1 MDSSRALTG
10 FCVVLLAV
18 GLGVQP
24 AAAAPA
30 DPAPRT
36 PSTRDFGNGPDRNEV
51 AATAPESAAVATTL
65 GAAPEERWRPGRQG
79 YPRQHE
85 LRVYPENPAD
95 KSIKL
100 DLVPYHAIAPR
111 LNALQDASDRVS
123 AEVVGHSALGKDL
136 YLVTVTAPET
146 PAEAARQDRW
156 RALIEDDPRAAGRDR
171 ELRRGYKT
179 PVWINANI
187 HGDEWE
193 GTDGALRV
201 IERLATATD
210 ATTAALLRRTRL
222 YVTVTNNPDGR
233 VAGTRANGA
242 GFDINRDHATS
253 SQPESR
259 AVRDVVIATQPFVM
273 LDEHG
278 YTGTT
283 LIEPATPPHGQNY
296 EYDLYIKHALPNALG
311 MEAAIQQLGYPETA
325 RADIPFRDYAP
336 GDWDDWPP
344 IFTPMY
350 AIYQGAV
357 GHTVEIPWQVNR
369 GAYDSLPVAE
379 LRRRSAVNTDVAAAT
394 IEAAVTYADTHRAA
408 LLADQIEQ
416 FRRGWAGAPSPEIPD
431 GFVPGFGP
439 EDRYSTEFP
448 RAYVIPAG
456 AGQRSAPAAAR
467 LVDHLVDHD
476 VRVTR
481 AEREFSLAGRRYPAG
496 SYLVD
501 MHQPKRGLANVLLEA
516 GRDISALVPQMY
528 DISGWSHRLLWGA
541 SVDISRTAAPRV
553 RATPVRRAS
562 PTGAVTARKGQ
573 DLALTLRDPLDVRA
587 ANALLDLGIKLR
599 RTDAGQIVVPAE
611 ARREAE
617 ALAKT
622 LGVRFTAAPRG
633 SAGTPFT
640 RPVIAAAVA
649 PDELFALREM
659 GFEVRPVSTA
669 ILNAGADLSDVDT
682 LVVSA
687 GLSYAQLTAAGKAA
701 VDDLL
706 ARGGV
711 ITRGATGA
719 AFNAAAGLLPATAV
733 TGRSDANG
741 VVEVRNTGAVIGAD
755 ALPHAFV
762 YSPLWFTGSGFTVEQ
777 RYAAD
782 PLIAGHWLPTAPGVG
797 GPEQAAG
804 QASVVSGRTARGGKA
819 VLFGTEPLFRAHPK
833 GLYAGRRRPDL
844 LGEGVARHRQDDHP
858 QPQRYDLHRA
868 AAGEHET
875 GPGHRLHHRRRSAD
889 AHGRGAH
896 PAVRIAGVR
905 RQRDPARALLHRRA
919 VAAQP
924 DHVRHPGAGRR
935 DRHNERVRP
944 ARHLPRR
951 PARHHGGHVRR
962 RQQRRPAELD
972 VLQGVRLHLRPGLR
986 RRRDQAEAGILRR
999 RQRRRPGHP
1008 EVPLLE
1014 RRRGDLLRH
1023 QVGHDGHRHREL
1035 RPPVPADP
1043 PRAAPGAGRP

>member
-1 MDSSRALTG
+1 VDSSRALTG
-10 FCVVLLAV
+10 LCAVLLAV
-18 GLGVQP
+18 GLGSNPVS
-24 AAAAPA
+24 AAPAAPA

-36 PSTRDFGNGPDRNEV
+36 PATRDFGNGPERNEV
-51 AATAPESAAVATTL
+51 AATATEAGANAATL
-65 GAAPEERWRPGRQG
+65 GAAPDQRWTPERQG

-95 KSIKL
+95 RSIKL
-100 DLVPYHAIAPR
+100 GLVPYHAIAPR

-123 AEVVGHSALGKDL
+123 AEVVGHSALGRDL
-136 YLVTVTAPET
+136 YLVTVTAPESA
-146 PAEAARQDRW
+146 AEAARQDRW
-156 RALIEDDPRAAGRDR
+156 RALIENDPRAARRDR
-171 ELRRGYKT
+171 ELSRGYKT

-210 ATTAALLRRTRL
+210 AATAALLRRTRV

-233 VAGTRANGA
+233 IAGTRANGA

-278 YTGTT
+278 YTGAT

-311 MEAAIQQLGYPETA
+311 MEAAVKRLGLPGTESV
-325 RADIPFRDYAP
+325 DIPFRDYAP

-369 GAYDSLPVAE
+369 GAYTSLPVEE
-379 LRRRSAVNTDVAAAT
+379 LRRRAAVNTDVAAST
-394 IEAAVTYADTHRAA
+394 IEAAVSYADSHRAT

-416 FRRGWAGAPSPEIPD
+416 FRRGWAGAPSPDIPD

-439 EDRYSTEFP
+439 EDRYATEFP

-456 AGQRSAPAAAR
+456 AAQRSAPAAAR
-467 LVDHLVDHD
+467 LVDHLVAHD

-481 AEREFSLAGRRYPAG
+481 ARGDFSLNGRRYPAG

-553 RATPVRRAS
+553 RATPVRAAS
-562 PTGAVTARKGQ
+562 ATGAVTARKGS
-573 DLALTLRDPLDVRA
+573 DLALPLRDQADVRA
-587 ANALLDLGIKLR
+587 VNALLDLGIKLR
-599 RTDAGQIVVPAE
+599 RTDPGTVVVPAE

-617 ALAKT
+617 TLARRF
-622 LGVRFTAAPRG
+622 GVRFSAAPRG

-659 GFEVRPVSTA
+659 GFEVQPVSTA
-669 ILNAGADLSDVDT
+669 LLNAGADLSGVDT

-701 VDDLL
+701 VDELL
-706 ARGGV
+706 TRGGV
-711 ITRGATGA
+711 VTRGATGA

-733 TGRSDANG
+733 TGRGDANG
-741 VVEVRNTGAVIGAD
+741 VVAVRNTGAVVGAG
-755 ALPHAFV
+755 ALPHSFV
-762 YSPLWFTGSGFTVEQ
+762 YSPIWFTGSGFTVEQ
-777 RYAAD
+777 RYGDD
-782 PLIAGHWLPTAPGVG
+782 PLVAGHWLPTAPGAG

-804 QASVVSGRTARGGKA
+804 QASVVSGETARGGRA

-833 GLYAGRRRPDL
+833 GLYADF
-844 LGEGVARHRQDDHP
+844 
-858 QPQRYDLHRA
+858 
-868 AAGEHET
+868 
-875 GPGHRLHHRRRSAD
+875 
-889 AHGRGAH
+889 
-896 PAVRIAGVR
+896 
-905 RQRDPARALLHRRA
+905 ARALYWS
-919 VAAQP
+919 
-924 DHVRHPGAGRR
+924 AG
-935 DRHNERVRP
+935 
-944 ARHLPRR
+944 
-951 PARHHGGHVRR
+951 
-962 RQQRRPAELD
+962 
-972 VLQGVRLHLRPGLR
+972 
-986 RRRDQAEAGILRR
+986 
-999 RQRRRPGHP
+999 
-1008 EVPLLE
+1008 
-1014 RRRGDLLRH
+1014 
-1023 QVGHDGHRHREL
+1023 
-1035 RPPVPADP
+1035 
-1043 PRAAPGAGRP
+1043 

>member
-1 MDSSRALTG
+1 LTG
-10 FCVVLLAV
+10 FCAVLLAV
-18 GLGVQP
+18 GLGVDP
-24 AAAAPA
+24 ASAAPA
-30 DPAPRT
+30 DPAPSA
-36 PSTRDFGNGPDRNEV
+36 PSTRDFGNGPERNDVSATIGEASI
-51 AATAPESAAVATTL
+51 AATL
-65 GAAPEERWRPGRQG
+65 DAAPEQRWVPKRQG

-85 LRVYPENPAD
+85 LRVHPENSD
-95 KSIKL
+95 DRSIKL
-100 DLVPYHAIAPR
+100 GLVPYHAIAPR

-123 AEVVGHSALGKDL
+123 AEVVGRSALGKDL

-146 PAEAARQDRW
+146 AAEAARQDRW
-156 RALIEDDPRAAGRDR
+156 RALIENDPRAAARDR
-171 ELRRGYKT
+171 ALRRGYKT

-201 IERLATATD
+201 IERLAGATD
-210 ATTAALLRRTRL
+210 ASTAALLRRTRL

-311 MEAAIQQLGYPETA
+311 MESAVKGLGLPGTESV
-325 RADIPFRDYAP
+325 DIPFRDYAP

-357 GHTVEIPWQVNR
+357 GHTVEIPWRVNR
-369 GAYDSLPVAE
+369 GEYTSLPVEE
-379 LRRRSAVNTDVAAAT
+379 LRRRSSVNTAVAEAT
-394 IEAAVTYADTHRAA
+394 IEAAVTYADTNRAD
-408 LLADQIEQ
+408 LLAGQIEQ
-416 FRRGWAGAPSPEIPD
+416 FRRGWAGTPSPRIPD

-456 AGQRSAPAAAR
+456 AAQRSAPAAAR
-467 LVDHLVDHD
+467 LVDHLVAHD

-481 AEREFSLAGRRYPAG
+481 AERAFTLAGRRYPAG

-516 GRDISALVPQMY
+516 GRDISELVPQMY

-553 RATPVRRAS
+553 RTTPVRQAS
-562 PTGAVTARKGQ
+562 PTGAVTAGKGQ
-573 DLALTLRDPLDVRA
+573 DLALVLRDPADVRA
-587 ANALLDLGIKLR
+587 VNALLDAGIKLR
-599 RTDAGQIVVPAE
+599 RTEAGTIVVPAA

-617 ALAKT
+617 ALAKST
-622 LGVRFTAAPRG
+622 GVRFTAAPRG

-649 PDELFALREM
+649 ADELFALREM
-659 GFEVRPVSTA
+659 GFEVLPVSTA
-669 ILNAGADLSDVDT
+669 ILNAGADLSGVDT

-706 ARGGV
+706 SRGGV
-711 ITRGATGA
+711 VTRGATGA
-719 AFNAAAGLLPATAV
+719 AFNAAARLLPATAV
-733 TGRSDANG
+733 TGRGDANG
-741 VVEVRNTGAVIGAD
+741 VVAVRNTGPVIGTD
-755 ALPHAFV
+755 ALPHSFV
-762 YSPLWFTGSGFTVEQ
+762 YSPIWFTGSGFTVEQ

-782 PLIAGHWLPTAPGVG
+782 PLIAGHWLPVAAGTG

-804 QASVVSGRTARGGKA
+804 QASVVSGRTAQGGRA

-833 GLYAGRRRPDL
+833 GLYA
-844 LGEGVARHRQDDHP
+844 EF
-858 QPQRYDLHRA
+858 
-868 AAGEHET
+868 
-875 GPGHRLHHRRRSAD
+875 
-889 AHGRGAH
+889 
-896 PAVRIAGVR
+896 
-905 RQRDPARALLHRRA
+905 ARALYW
-919 VAAQP
+919 
-924 DHVRHPGAGRR
+924 AG
-935 DRHNERVRP
+935 
-944 ARHLPRR
+944 
-951 PARHHGGHVRR
+951 G
-962 RQQRRPAELD
+962 
-972 VLQGVRLHLRPGLR
+972 
-986 RRRDQAEAGILRR
+986 
-999 RQRRRPGHP
+999 
-1008 EVPLLE
+1008 
-1014 RRRGDLLRH
+1014 
-1023 QVGHDGHRHREL
+1023 
-1035 RPPVPADP
+1035 
-1043 PRAAPGAGRP
+1043 